1 MKENVPGGRN
11 VQAHMRSKKLRYL
24 FCALLILGF
33 ACGIAAQC
41 FDIAVPDNIS
51 VFGDTDAEE
60 MITAPF
66 VSLKWDNEN
75 DPSNGAVSSGT
86 TADADAMLLGIIPL
100 KTVSVSVFD
109 KLSLCPG
116 GMPFGVKLS
125 TDGIL
130 VIGVGQVDCEGQN
143 KNPCAEAG
151 IRQGDVITA
160 VNKKAVK
167 GGSEFQDV
175 VKESGGK
182 ELLIS
187 VLRDGKEYEFKVTPA
202 LSSSDDCYK
211 LGLWIKDRAAG
222 IGTVTFYDPENKTFA
237 GLGHGICDAETGLL
251 LPMREG
257 SVFSVRIDGVVRGE
271 AGEPGE
277 LKGYFTSGKVGALYA
292 NTHYGVFGAVTEAP
306 AGMGEAIPIGLRS
319 DVTEGEA
326 HIRCTVGDAGLS
338 EYSVNIS
345 KIDTSSH
352 STKNFV
358 VEVTDP
364 ALLEATGGIVQGMSG
379 SPIIQNG
386 KLVGAVTHVLIND
399 PTKGYGIF
407 IENMLE
413 AAENGIN

>member
-1 MKENVPGGRN
+1 MKSN
-11 VQAHMRSKKLRYL
+11 KLRYL

-33 ACGIAAQC
+33 ACGVVAQC

-51 VFGDTDAEE
+51 VFGDTDADAQ
-60 MITAPF
+60 ITAPF
-66 VSLKWDNEN
+66 VSLKWDGE
-75 DPSNGAVSSGT
+75 DHTSDGAVSSGT

-109 KLSLCPG
+109 NISLCPG
-116 GMPFGVKLS
+116 GMPFGVKLT

-130 VIGVGQVDCEGQN
+130 IVGVGQVDCEGQN
-143 KNPCAEAG
+143 KNPCQEAG
-151 IRQGDVITA
+151 ICRGDIITA
-160 VNKKAVK
+160 VNGK
-167 GGSEFQDV
+167 GISDGAEFQKLV
-175 VKESGGK
+175 SSSGGK
-182 ELLIS
+182 ELRIS
-187 VLRDGKEYEFKVTPA
+187 IKREGKSCEFKVTPV
-202 LSSSDDCYK
+202 LSSSDNCYK

-237 GLGHGICDAETGLL
+237 GLGHGICDAETGMI

-257 SVFSVRIDGVVRGE
+257 GVFGVRIDGVVRGE
-271 AGEPGE
+271 AGQPGE
-277 LKGYFTSGKVGALYA
+277 LKGYFASGKVGALYA

-306 AGMGEAIPIGLRS
+306 NGVGEPIPIGLKS

-326 HIRCTVGDAGLS
+326 HIRCTVGDKGIA

-345 KIDTSSH
+345 KIDTSNR

-358 VEVTDP
+358 IEVTDP
-364 ALLEATGGIVQGMSG
+364 SLLDATGGIVQGMSG

-386 KLVGAVTHVLIND
+386 KLVGAVTHVLVND

-407 IENMLE
+407 IENMLS
-413 AAENGIN
+413 AAN